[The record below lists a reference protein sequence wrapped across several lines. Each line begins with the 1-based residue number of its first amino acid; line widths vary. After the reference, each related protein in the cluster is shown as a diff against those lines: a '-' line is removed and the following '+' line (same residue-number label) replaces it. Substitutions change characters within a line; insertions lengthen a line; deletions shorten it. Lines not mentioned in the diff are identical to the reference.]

1 MTQSRREFIQS
12 AALTALAPASLLA
25 AEVNRKGMPQRTL
38 GRTGAQVSILAF
50 GCGSRFLM
58 YKQEDEAL
66 AALNLALERGITY
79 LDTAADYQDG
89 LSEERVGKVLKHRGK
104 NGADPVWVATKI
116 PQRNGDEAMR
126 TIEASLKRLQ
136 MERIDLIHIHSLA
149 GADDLA
155 KIEAPDGV
163 LKRLYQLRDQKVTR
177 AIGITSHTDPH
188 VLKAALEHNDFDCT
202 QMALNA
208 ARAGMAK
215 PDGGFGMTRLQQS
228 FETVAL
234 PVARQ
239 KNMGVI
245 AMKIFAQDGLVD
257 KAPVEKLIRYSLS
270 LPVSAV
276 VIGMPKVELI
286 EQNVAFAKDFQ
297 KLGKGEMRDLSDRLA
312 ADHKAELD
320 RLLADHVDA

>member
-1 MTQSRREFIQS
+1 MRSRREFIQS
-12 AALTALAPASLLA
+12 TALTALSSASLFA
-25 AEVNRKGMPQRTL
+25 TEVNRKGMPQRTL

-58 YKQEDEAL
+58 YKEEDEAL

-89 LSEERVGKVLKHRGK
+89 LSEERVGKVLKHRSK

-136 MERIDLIHIHSLA
+136 MDRIDLIHIHSLA
-149 GADDLA
+149 GAEDLA
-155 KIEAPDGV
+155 KIEAPNGV

-239 KNMGVI
+239 KNMGVV
-245 AMKIFAQDGLVD
+245 AMKIFAQEGLVD
-257 KAPVEKLIRYSLS
+257 KAPTEKLIRYSLS

-276 VIGMPKVELI
+276 VIGMPKIAQI
-286 EQNVAFAKDFQ
+286 EENVGLAKDFQ

-320 RLLADHVDA
+320 RLFADHVDG

>member
-1 MTQSRREFIQS
+1 MTCSRREFIQS
-12 AALTALAPASLLA
+12 TALTALSSASLFA
-25 AEVNRKGMPQRTL
+25 SEVNRKGMPQRTL

-58 YKQEDEAL
+58 YKEEDEAL

-89 LSEERVGKVLKHRGK
+89 LSEDK
-104 NGADPVWVATKI
+104 
-116 PQRNGDEAMR
+116 
-126 TIEASLKRLQ
+126 
-136 MERIDLIHIHSLA
+136 IDLIHIHSLA

-234 PVARQ
+234 PAARQ
-239 KNMGVI
+239 KNMGVV

-276 VIGMPKVELI
+276 VIGMPKVSHI
-286 EQNVAFAKDFQ
+286 EENVALAKDFQ

-320 RLLADHVDA
+320 RLFADHVDG